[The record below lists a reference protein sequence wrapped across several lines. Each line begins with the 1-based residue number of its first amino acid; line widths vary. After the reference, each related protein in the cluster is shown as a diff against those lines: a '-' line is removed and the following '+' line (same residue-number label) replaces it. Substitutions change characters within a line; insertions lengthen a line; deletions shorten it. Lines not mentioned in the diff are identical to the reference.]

1 MAKQIFIVDDNP
13 NNLYL
18 LASILKS
25 RGWNVR
31 EAENGKDALDAIRV
45 QPPDLIVSDIL
56 MPVMDGYT
64 LCRECKAD
72 PGLKSIPFVFYT
84 ATYTEPKDE
93 VFALSLGADRF
104 LLKPQEPEIL
114 TGILEEL
121 LHEGTAAPPE
131 GSGPLGEDMEFFRQ
145 YNQVLFRKLEKKMQD
160 LEAANRELQI
170 LEEFY
175 RQSFEHITDVIF
187 ILDHDRRI
195 IRMSSSVEKALGY
208 KPREFIGRSAD
219 DLGNILPAE
228 SLKLAL
234 EHISLVLNGEVLP
247 ATIYEFRDR
256 NGAAKFGEVSG
267 SPITRDGK
275 VAGMVAV
282 ARDIT
287 ERKQAEKALQESE
300 KKYRLLTEKMA
311 DIVWIADMNLRTL
324 YVTPSVQTVLGFSQE
339 ERMRQTVEQQ
349 ITPESLSFGLEA
361 MAAELALEKQGLGDS
376 KRQVTLLLEYFHKD
390 GSTRW
395 METIISGLRND
406 RGVLTG
412 LHGVSRDVTKR
423 KKAEEAL
430 RQSEMKYRLITE
442 NTADLIMILDMNLRF
457 TYVNPSVLKLRGF
470 TVEEAMEQ
478 TLEQVLSPE
487 SLRLA
492 LEVYRKEMEMENDP
506 AADPRRERMVELDLY
521 KKNGSTVRMEANL
534 SFLHDANNKPVRIIA
549 VARDV
554 TERRREEQEKRKLEE
569 RLHRAE
575 KMEALGQLAGGVA
588 HDLNNVLG
596 VLSGYSEL
604 LLLELPED
612 HQARKNVEKILQS
625 TEKGAVIIQDL
636 LTLARRGVA
645 VSDIVNLNRI
655 VDDFLKTP
663 VFEKIKNDH
672 PRVIF
677 RAECDPR
684 LLNIKGSPV
693 HLEKTLMNL
702 VLNAAEAIAEAGEVV
717 IRTENRYVDKILI
730 GHEEVREGDYALLT
744 VSDTGTGI
752 PAEHR
757 ERIFEPFFTKKTMG
771 WSGTGLG
778 LPIVWGTVKDQ
789 NGYIDIQTKEG
800 EGTTFILYFP
810 ITREEEAAP
819 QRKTPMENY
828 QGHGELILVVDD
840 IAEQREVASSLLR
853 KLGYT
858 VETVPGGEEAVQFLR
873 ERQAELILLDMIMSP
888 GPDGLET
895 YRRIR
900 EVNPRQRTILV
911 SGYSETDRVLTAQRL
926 GAGAYVKKPYVM
938 ESIGLAIRQEL
949 KR

>member
-1 MAKQIFIVDDNP
+1 
-13 NNLYL
+13 
-18 LASILKS
+18 
-25 RGWNVR
+25 
-31 EAENGKDALDAIRV
+31 
-45 QPPDLIVSDIL
+45 
-56 MPVMDGYT
+56 
-64 LCRECKAD
+64 
-72 PGLKSIPFVFYT
+72 
-84 ATYTEPKDE
+84 
-93 VFALSLGADRF
+93 
-104 LLKPQEPEIL
+104 
-114 TGILEEL
+114 
-121 LHEGTAAPPE
+121 
-131 GSGPLGEDMEFFRQ
+131 
-145 YNQVLFRKLEKKMQD
+145 
-160 LEAANRELQI
+160 
-170 LEEFY
+170 
-175 RQSFEHITDVIF
+175 
-187 ILDHDRRI
+187 
-195 IRMSSSVEKALGY
+195 
-208 KPREFIGRSAD
+208 
-219 DLGNILPAE
+219 
-228 SLKLAL
+228 
-234 EHISLVLNGEVLP
+234 
-247 ATIYEFRDR
+247 
-256 NGAAKFGEVSG
+256 
-267 SPITRDGK
+267 
-275 VAGMVAV
+275 
-282 ARDIT
+282 
-287 ERKQAEKALQESE
+287 
-300 KKYRLLTEKMA
+300 
-311 DIVWIADMNLRTL
+311 
-324 YVTPSVQTVLGFSQE
+324 
-339 ERMRQTVEQQ
+339 
-349 ITPESLSFGLEA
+349 
-361 MAAELALEKQGLGDS
+361 
-376 KRQVTLLLEYFHKD
+376 
-390 GSTRW
+390 
-395 METIISGLRND
+395 
-406 RGVLTG
+406 
-412 LHGVSRDVTKR
+412 
-423 KKAEEAL
+423 
-430 RQSEMKYRLITE
+430 
-442 NTADLIMILDMNLRF
+442 
-457 TYVNPSVLKLRGF
+457 
-470 TVEEAMEQ
+470 
-478 TLEQVLSPE
+478 
-487 SLRLA
+487 
-492 LEVYRKEMEMENDP
+492 
-506 AADPRRERMVELDLY
+506 MVELDLY